1 MLLLQ
6 WVLSYSRQMNFFSK
20 YWGYWDT
27 GIIDLRTFHLLL
39 VNKSLA
45 NCHDFLKMGF

>member
-20 YWGYWDT
+20 YWGYLNI
-27 GIIDLRTFHLLL
+27 GIIDLRMFYFLLI
-39 VNKSLA
+39 NKNLA
-45 NCHDFLKMGF
+45 NCCDFLKMSF